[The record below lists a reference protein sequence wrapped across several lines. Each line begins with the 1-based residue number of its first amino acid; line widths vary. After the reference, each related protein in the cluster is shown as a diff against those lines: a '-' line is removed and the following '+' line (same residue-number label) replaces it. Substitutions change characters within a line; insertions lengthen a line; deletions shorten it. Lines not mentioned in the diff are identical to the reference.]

1 MDKVAVVLVNY
12 NGEKYCKKCIDSI
25 MNQTYPDIDIIF
37 VDNAS
42 GDGSVSM
49 VKKEFPHVK
58 VMALKENMGFTGGNN
73 IGIKKAIERQAEY
86 LLLLNTDTEL
96 MDCNMVSRMAEEAD
110 ENTAVI
116 PAIYS
121 DRQKKAIW
129 YTGGKMDR
137 KNAVFWNTGNYDN
150 ANSTVYVSYMVGC
163 CMFIHKNIFAKVGL
177 FDESFFLY
185 CEDGELSVRMYRAG
199 VKMKY
204 LPDVWVWHKVQF
216 RKSGSYYIYYF
227 NRNYYYTL
235 DKHKGYFGVTVKECI
250 LKDIKVIKKN
260 FYSADFYKNK
270 YIIMA
275 IIDYLLKRMGR
286 RNRIEIWKE

>member
-121 DRQKKAIW
+121 DRQKESNMVYW
-129 YTGGKMDR
+129 R
-137 KNAVFWNTGNYDN
+137 KNGQKKRCV
-150 ANSTVYVSYMVGC
+150 
-163 CMFIHKNIFAKVGL
+163 L
-177 FDESFFLY
+177 E
-185 CEDGELSVRMYRAG
+185 YR
-199 VKMKY
+199 
-204 LPDVWVWHKVQF
+204 
-216 RKSGSYYIYYF
+216 
-227 NRNYYYTL
+227 
-235 DKHKGYFGVTVKECI
+235 
-250 LKDIKVIKKN
+250 
-260 FYSADFYKNK
+260 
-270 YIIMA
+270 
-275 IIDYLLKRMGR
+275 
-286 RNRIEIWKE
+286 